1 MKKLISPCLLYLLTG
16 CVYDPPKK
24 GYDIIIHN
32 QTGQYVYVVDSLP
45 ATGRPVVY
53 DTFLVNKR
61 PMVQAMGNY
70 IPEYAQWRF
79 FLLENQYQ
87 YIRSKKAGKDTLYF
101 IKAGD
106 IDKSYD
112 SIKNNRLYTMYPYLV
127 DEIKNNTINRL
138 FYYNDSIVLMHTFNV
153 ETK

>member
-1 MKKLISPCLLYLLTG
+1 MKKLFSPLCLLFLTG
-16 CVYDPPKK
+16 CVYDPPRK
-24 GYDIIIHN
+24 GYEITIHN
-32 QTGQYVYVVDSLP
+32 QTDQYVYVVDSLRDK
-45 ATGRPVVY
+45 GRPFAY

-61 PMVQAMGNY
+61 PVIQTQGNF
-70 IPEYAQWRF
+70 IPKYDQWVY

-87 YIRSKKAGKDTLYF
+87 YIKSKKAGKNTLYF

-112 SIKNNRLYTMYPYLV
+112 SIKNNRLYTIYPYHV
-127 DEIKNNTINRL
+127 DEIKNNNINHL